1 MAKPLPPRPEAP
13 NPDDERDTD
22 LTYFHYLALPT
33 DFDNWPK
40 DRFEFIRHLPED
52 GGAVEQHHDTVKRA
66 LDGTP
71 GTVVIKRCP
80 MAVVKEC
87 RERPATDR
95 GGKGGMEDPLVEL
108 GILRLMDVPPAP
120 PYVMGLL
127 GSFHDVTHIMIVTAF
142 RGQDLFATLKQML
155 QQRSRWEEDHEL
167 HVMCQF
173 LLGLRY
179 LHECN
184 IAHLDI
190 SLENLLYDQETARVC
205 IMDYGLSAL
214 CTTGDGREFRY
225 FRMSGKRVY
234 KPPEMYSPNGRCEN
248 LKVFRPD
255 GEAGTVVQ
263 LDPEQNSGFM
273 CEVRLPED
281 TPGTKCMVRTAGYRA
296 RPADMFAVGV
306 VLWYLHFI
314 KEPWKQAICSDTQFN
329 RLRLKGFFV
338 FLGPKVVG
346 QPTVGLLQGLLQ
358 VNPALRL
365 IVQQALALA
374 VLPAPAP
381 AAGPPGAQGAG
392 GAEVGA

>member
-1 MAKPLPPRPEAP
+1 MADFLPVRPEAP
-13 NPDDERDTD
+13 NPDDERDTN
-22 LTYFHYLALPT
+22 LRYFHYLALPT

-40 DRFEFIRHLPED
+40 DRFKFIRHMV
-52 GGAVEQHHDTVKRA
+52 AVELHHDERA
-66 LDGTP
+66 LDGAP

-80 MAVVKEC
+80 MAVVDRC
-87 RERPATDR
+87 RARPATDR
-95 GGKGGMEDPLVEL
+95 DGEGGMEDPLVEL